1 MVQKGPARPP
11 GRPRQ
16 YDPDVAL
23 RQATDAFWDGG
34 FSGTSL
40 DDLSARTGM
49 NRPSL
54 YAAFG
59 DKHALY
65 LSTLDRYVSSRREMV
80 RAIAARGLPL
90 AETLREMYRMMI
102 ERFTE
107 GEAGAR
113 GCYLIGTAVTEALG
127 NPQVRERLAAQQREI
142 DAMFR

>member
-1 MVQKGPARPP
+1 
-11 GRPRQ
+11 
-16 YDPDVAL
+16 
-23 RQATDAFWDGG
+23 
-34 FSGTSL
+34 
-40 DDLSARTGM
+40 

-59 DKHALY
+59 DKQALY

-142 DAMFR
+142 DALFRKLIAGAQERGEIAADADPAAPAVLAPPRGPPP